1 MSANNH
7 HQSPCTEFLQS
18 IVLYIDQEIEDSASI
33 EALELHFQ
41 QCPPCAEQ
49 TALEAQLNQQLK
61 ALLNRTCREAASEQL
76 RRNVQAMIR
85 QPQFEWHQSITYTE
99 ITTDSFIQTRV
110 EIHERY
116 ESDDER

>member
-7 HQSPCTEFLQS
+7 HQSPCNEFLHA
-18 IVLYIDQEIEDSASI
+18 IVLYIDHEIDDSASV

-41 QCPPCAEQ
+41 QCPPCAEK
-49 TALEAQLNQQLK
+49 TAIEAELNHQLK
-61 ALLNRTCREAASEQL
+61 ALLNRSCHEAASEQL
-76 RRNVQAMIR
+76 HKNVQAMIR

-99 ITTDSFIQTRV
+99 ITSDTFIQTRV

-116 ESDDER
+116 ESEEER